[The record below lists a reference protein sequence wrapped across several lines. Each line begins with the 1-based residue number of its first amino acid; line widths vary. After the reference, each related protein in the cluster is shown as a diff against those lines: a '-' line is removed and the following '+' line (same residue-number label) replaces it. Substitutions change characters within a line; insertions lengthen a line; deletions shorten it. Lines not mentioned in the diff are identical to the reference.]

1 MGAICCRIEEA
12 GKRLYIMTI
21 GVLAPYRC
29 CGIGT
34 ELLQECLKQVTSR
47 NRAQRRACPGAPRRK
62 QMLCWRERVLWKC
75 DPPSPVPIYA
85 CVSRA
90 NVAESNSQSAA
101 AISLQ
106 VEADGSNIEEVYL
119 HVQTSNT
126 EALNFYARFGFTI
139 KDTIKN
145 YYKRIDPPDC
155 HVLVKAFPRDAK
167 A

>member
-1 MGAICCRIEEA
+1 
-12 GKRLYIMTI
+12 MTI

-47 NRAQRRACPGAPRRK
+47 DRAQRRACSGAPRRK
-62 QMLCWRERVLWKC
+62 QMLCLRGRVPWKR
-75 DPPSPVPIYA
+75 DSPSPVPIYA
-85 CVSRA
+85 CVSGA
-90 NVAESNSQSAA
+90 NVAESNSRSAA
-101 AISLQ
+101 AVSLQ